1 MRIFDY
7 RIMPNNTF
15 LVRSVSLDTGMDS
28 TNPTTLPLSAIE
40 DKRLL
45 NLLVKPKKINR
56 IHEMV
61 RIYDETQK
69 NLADLMCT
77 SVTDPRVIEKMHLRN
92 WYSGNNQASL
102 FNLAQIV
109 QQTRFEI
116 GVDKILSSTSV

>member
-1 MRIFDY
+1 MRMFDY
-7 RIMPNNTF
+7 RIMPNNIF

-40 DKRLL
+40 NKRLL

-61 RIYDETQK
+61 
-69 NLADLMCT
+69 ADLMCT

-92 WYSGNNQASL
+92 WYPGNNQASL